1 MRQSGKAMHEEKSV
15 TKTQKKRYSLDRI
28 ITIGKEVIRIESEA
42 VKNLYEKID
51 AGFAKAVDLI
61 MRSDGRVV
69 LTGVGKSGLIARKIV
84 ATMNS
89 TGTPAI
95 YLHPTDAL
103 HGDLGMVRKEDV
115 VILLSKS
122 GATEEL
128 QMLIPMLK
136 RLKVPLIGML
146 GDVKSRMAR
155 QMDVILDV
163 EVLEEA
169 CPYDLAPTAS
179 TTASLVMGDA
189 LSVALLKLRGFTQQD
204 FAMLHPGG
212 SLGKRLSLKISE
224 IMYTGDAIPVVHE
237 KTSFKDSILEITSK
251 RLGVTCVVDDGGK
264 LLGVIT
270 DGDLR
275 RLLERTTDLSGLVAR
290 EMMTENPKS
299 VKPGQ
304 LASLALQKMESH
316 KITCLPVTDKEDKPV
331 GIVHLHD
338 LVNLGLRMR

>member
-1 MRQSGKAMHEEKSV
+1 MNNGRSSIEYTFDQIIASG
-15 TKTQKKRYSLDRI
+15 R
-28 ITIGKEVIRIESEA
+28 EVIRIESES
-42 VKNLYEKID
+42 VSGLLGKINE
-51 AGFAKAVDLI
+51 GFAKAVDLI
-61 MRSDGRVV
+61 LRSEGRVV

-103 HGDLGMVRKEDV
+103 HGDLGMVRREDV

-128 QMLIPMLK
+128 MMLIPMLK
-136 RLKVPLIGML
+136 RLDVTLIGML
-146 GDVKSRMAR
+146 GDSRSKMAR
-155 QMDVILDV
+155 QMDVVLDV
-163 EVLEEA
+163 EVGEEA

-179 TTASLVMGDA
+179 TTATLAMGDA
-189 LSVALLKLRGFTQQD
+189 LSVALLKLRGFTEQD

-224 IMYTGDAIPVVHE
+224 IMYTGDSIPVVHE
-237 KTSFKDSILEITSK
+237 STSFKDSILEITSK
-251 RLGVTCVVDDGGK
+251 RLGVTCVVDDSGK

-275 RLLERTTDLSGLVAR
+275 RLLEKTTDLSVLTAR
-290 EMMTENPKS
+290 EMMTSNPKRI
-299 VKPGQ
+299 KPEQ
-304 LASLALQKMESH
+304 LASYALQKMESH
-316 KITCLPVTDKEDKPV
+316 KITCLPVIDGDEKPV

-338 LVNLGLRMR
+338 LVNLGLRIR